1 MLATCDICVVSSL
14 RPSED
19 RRRRRIVAAMDA
31 LGMSAN
37 ALSLKSGV
45 NRRVIDRLKKGERF
59 PRLDTID
66 ALDEAL
72 GLEASTD
79 TPDDDSAAVDVQD
92 VSLVGFLSSLR
103 DSGMAKWAGMV
114 PIQSSPTLLEAA
126 RALKYLHEHPQ
137 YSNESGVPLE
147 GWPAFFE
154 KLRATNFR
162 PMQPSPKPQK
172 TKAIADAL
180 DGGNVGHKEL
190 TMEPPKRVVR
200 RAK

>member
-1 MLATCDICVVSSL
+1 MEEQGLSANQLAESTGV
-14 RPSED
+14 D
-19 RRRRRIVAAMDA
+19 RRT
-31 LGMSAN
+31 
-37 ALSLKSGV
+37 
-45 NRRVIDRLKKGERF
+45 IDRLKKGERF
-59 PRLDTID
+59 PKLDKIE
-66 ALDEAL
+66 ALERAL
-72 GLEASTD
+72 GLEGVGPHALAE
-79 TPDDDSAAVDVQD
+79 DDALPDVQD
-92 VSLVGFLSSLR
+92 VSLVGFLASLR

-162 PMQPSPKPQK
+162 PMQPSPKATPK
-172 TKAIADAL
+172 RALADAL
-180 DGGNVGHKEL
+180 DGGNVGHEEL

>member
-1 MLATCDICVVSSL
+1 MPGADRAIALANYFKVPVEWLVHGEVPAGDTSGLSDL
-14 RPSED
+14 TT
-19 RRRRRIVAAMDA
+19 AAA
-31 LGMSAN
+31 
-37 ALSLKSGV
+37 
-45 NRRVIDRLKKGERF
+45 
-59 PRLDTID
+59 
-66 ALDEAL
+66 
-72 GLEASTD
+72 
-79 TPDDDSAAVDVQD
+79 DVQD
-92 VSLVGFLSSLR
+92 VSLVGFLSSLKE
-103 DSGMAKWAGMV
+103 SGMAKWAGMV

-172 TKAIADAL
+172 TKAIVDAL
-180 DGGNVGHKEL
+180 DGGNTGHEEL

-200 RAK
+200 RTK